1 MIRLASLLLL
11 ILFLGGCSSSSPTS
25 SGRYSQEHDSIPTR
39 LPNADELIEPIPR
52 SEPPSP
58 QGNRTYSLFGKTYA
72 IIPDARGHVEEGYA
86 SWYGEKFH
94 GHLTSN
100 GETYDMY
107 AMSAAHKTLPL
118 PTYVRVTNL
127 ANNRAVVVRVNDRG
141 PFHGNRVLDLSYVA
155 AYKLG
160 MLQKGTAKVRIEALH
175 PDASNQ
181 QLAVTAPLAATEEAQ
196 FYIQV
201 VAGSNADRLNSE
213 AEKLAQT
220 YAVPAT
226 TQTKSG
232 LYAVMLGPFA
242 VMQTEKLLEQLRADG
257 YHDVFRVP
265 VTP

>member
-1 MIRLASLLLL
+1 MIRLASLLLFIVL
-11 ILFLGGCSSSSPTS
+11 LAGCSSSPTTP

-39 LPNADELIEPIPR
+39 LPHANELVEPIPR

-58 QGNRTYSLFGKTYA
+58 QGNRTYTLFGKTYS

-127 ANNRAVVVRVNDRG
+127 ANERSVVVRVNDRG
-141 PFHGNRVLDLSYVA
+141 PFHDNRVLDLSYVA

-160 MLQKGTAKVRIEALH
+160 MLQNGTAKVRIEALH
-175 PDASNQ
+175 PEASNQ

-201 VAGSNADRLNSE
+201 VAGTNTERLSRE
-213 AEKLAQT
+213 AEKLAQI

-226 TQTKSG
+226 TQAKSG
-232 LYAVMLGPFA
+232 LHAVMLGPFA
-242 VMQTEKLLEQLRADG
+242 VMQTEQLMEQLRADG
-257 YHDVFRVP
+257 YNDVFRVP